1 MDRRVKEF
9 NVGDLIVVDARH
21 TADDA
26 GGSIY
31 VSLPTAQ
38 DVSPFSYVHNGLF
51 VLVIYDKLCRR
62 IERDYACVVSSTGA
76 VGWIMAT
83 KLKQAW

>member
-1 MDRRVKEF
+1 MKEF

-26 GGSIY
+26 GGNIY
-31 VSLPTAQ
+31 VSPLSIDRAC
-38 DVSPFSYVHNGLF
+38 YVHNGLF